1 MKYKTKDVKLT
12 VDDFHVKNHRQIV
25 ADFLKIKKENIS
37 NVSVFKKS
45 VDARR
50 KNNVHY
56 VVSFVFETTLNLD
69 KNKNVLP
76 MPVQTDF
83 FDEIKQKETNKKVL
97 VVGSGSAGLFC
108 ALYLAK
114 SGFKPILIEQGKCVE
129 QRQKDIDKLWL
140 D

>member
-1 MKYKTKDVKLT
+1 MKYKTKDIQLT
-12 VDDFHVKNHRQIV
+12 VDEFHNKSHQQIV
-25 ADFLKIKKENIS
+25 AEFLKIKKDALS

-83 FDEIKQKETNKKVL
+83 FERRI
-97 VVGSGSAGLFC
+97 F
-108 ALYLAK
+108 YH
-114 SGFKPILIEQGKCVE
+114 
-129 QRQKDIDKLWL
+129 
-140 D
+140 